1 MSEKKK
7 ENMSPQAVLYDK
19 NGEQTGSLELMK
31 AIFGVE
37 IHQQLMTKALK
48 RQLAHKR
55 LGTAST
61 LTRGFVAG
69 GGAKPWPQK
78 GTGNA
83 RQGTRRSPLWP
94 GGGVIFGP
102 HPRAYRIIM
111 SVKERRRAIFS
122 ALSQKASEGCLL
134 VADIGGM
141 EPKTKAMV
149 SVLQNL
155 QLKRN
160 MLPRAKVLL
169 VVTPEEGGLI
179 KASRNL
185 PKVKPILFS
194 NTNVFDVLN
203 SDAIVFTPDALHKLE
218 EMWGS

>member
-1 MSEKKK
+1 MSETSK
-7 ENMSPQAVLYDK
+7 ENMSLQAGLFNQ

-31 AIFGVE
+31 TIFGVE
-37 IHQQLMTKALK
+37 IHHQLMTKALK

-69 GGAKPWPQK
+69 GGSKPWPQK

-122 ALSQKASEGCLL
+122 ALSQKTAEGCLL
-134 VADIGGM
+134 VADIGGL

-149 SVLQNL
+149 AILQNL
-155 QLKRN
+155 KLQG
-160 MLPRAKVLL
+160 KVLV
-169 VVTPEEGGLI
+169 VVTPEEGGLV
-179 KASRNL
+179 KASRNI

-203 SDAIVFTPDALHKLE
+203 SDAIIFTPDALHKLE